1 MYELIQVT
9 DTSYYVRSPAKIGL
23 YRASQ
28 DEVYLIDSGNN
39 RDAGKRAK
47 RLLDSNGWT
56 LKAILNTHSH
66 ADHVGG
72 NQYLQ
77 SQTGCRIY
85 ATDIERVFTEHPVL
99 GPAFLYGGFPYP
111 ELRHKFL
118 MAESSEVLPLED
130 SCLPEGM
137 ERIPLP
143 GHTWDMTGFRTGD
156 GIVFLADCLSSEATL
171 EKYGISFLIDVQTYL
186 DTLQKVRDMEATLF
200 IPSHADPTENI
211 APLARLNMDKVY
223 EIADTILGI
232 CREPADFG
240 TVLQKLFERY
250 QLNMTFEQHALV
262 GSTVRSYLAWLNA
275 QGRLQAE
282 IDRNRLVWRA

>member
-9 DTSYYVRSPAKIGL
+9 DTSYYVQSPAKIGL

-85 ATDIERVFTEHPVL
+85 APDIERVFAEHPVL
-99 GPAFLYGGFPYP
+99 ESAFLYGGFPYS
-111 ELRHKFL
+111 ELKHKFL
-118 MAESSEVLPLED
+118 MAESSEVLPLEE
-130 SCLPEGM
+130 SCLPEGL
-137 ERIPLP
+137 ETLPLP
-143 GHTWDMTGFRTGD
+143 GHSWDMTG
-156 GIVFLADCLSSEATL
+156 L
-171 EKYGISFLIDVQTYL
+171 EKYGISFLIDVQAYL
-186 DTLQKVRDMEATLF
+186 DTLQKVLDMEATLF

-223 EIADTILGI
+223 EIAETILGI
-232 CREPADFG
+232 CREPTDFESI
-240 TVLQKLFERY
+240 LEKLFERY